1 MLQVGETYRLS
12 EKVTPDNVAA
22 AMASG
27 TLPVYATPAMILLI
41 ERTCMELAKPH
52 LDEGCSTV
60 GTKLDIEHLS
70 ATPVSM
76 TVRAECTLREID
88 RRRLVFSCEVYDD
101 AGLIGKGTHE
111 RFIVS
116 NEKFLLKTAE
126 KLP

>member
-1 MLQVGETYRLS
+1 MLQVGKTYTLT
-12 EKVTPDNVAA
+12 EKVTPENVAA

-41 ERTCMELAKPH
+41 ERTCMELAQPH
-52 LDEGCSTV
+52 LDAGCSTV
-60 GTKLDIEHLS
+60 GTKLNIEHLS
-70 ATPVSM
+70 ATPISM

-111 RFIVS
+111 RFIVA
-116 NEKFLLKTAE
+116 NEKFLSKTAE
-126 KLP
+126 KLS